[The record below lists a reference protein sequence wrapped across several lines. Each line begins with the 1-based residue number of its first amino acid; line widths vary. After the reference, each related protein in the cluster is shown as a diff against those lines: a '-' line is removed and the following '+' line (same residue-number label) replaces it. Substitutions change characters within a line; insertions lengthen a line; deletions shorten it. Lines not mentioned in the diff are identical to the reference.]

1 MRKRKGENVFARRRQ
16 QKTVR
21 EGNRREADGGVPH
34 VRFKK
39 LAGARRLRWSPAS
52 NHGETGRSECTK
64 SFSVSF
70 RVGGWWT
77 RPSESTTS
85 TATLSPADG
94 GSGDGGELRWVL
106 QTPNSSACQ
115 KCGCIRKL
123 LARDGRQWCTHGS
136 ESSWIPWRVAAA
148 GVEEGDSL
156 GALPVARRGLGGV
169 QRWCGY

>member
-1 MRKRKGENVFARRRQ
+1 MKQKRTRDLTEKTENGSERNTPAPKRKRICPKAPTENGS
-16 QKTVR
+16 R
-21 EGNRREADGGVPH
+21 EKRIEADRGGPH

-77 RPSESTTS
+77 RPTESTTS

-94 GSGDGGELRWVL
+94 GSGDGGELRW
-106 QTPNSSACQ
+106 
-115 KCGCIRKL
+115 
-123 LARDGRQWCTHGS
+123 
-136 ESSWIPWRVAAA
+136 
-148 GVEEGDSL
+148 
-156 GALPVARRGLGGV
+156 
-169 QRWCGY
+169 